1 MQRRNTY
8 AFVLSLV
15 FLSIQLLGCGG
26 GKSTPVAIGGSLP
39 ATGTVGAG
47 YLGTLMATG
56 GSGSYMWTVGG
67 LPAGVMASGT
77 TTATLTVSGTPT
89 TAGTSAFTATVTD
102 SKGHTATFS
111 VSIVI
116 SAATQTI
123 TITGSLPAT
132 GTVGTAYTGSLTA
145 SGGTAPYMW
154 VVTGLPAGV
163 TPSGTSTATLTA
175 SGTPT
180 TAGTSAVSATVTD
193 ANTNTATF
201 TVSVVIS
208 AAGAKL
214 SVKLPAGYPLTAT
227 VGTAYSAPAPT
238 VSGGTPPY
246 TFAIAQNGVP
256 GLSISSTTGAVTGT
270 PTKAGTFKP
279 TLQVTD
285 SATPANS
292 ALTNFTIVV
301 NATGTITITGS
312 LPATGTV
319 GTPYTGS
326 LTASGGTAPYT
337 WVVTGLPAGVTPSGT
352 STATVTASGTPT
364 ATGTS
369 AVSATVTDAS
379 ANTATFTVSVVIS
392 AAGAKLSVKLPGGYP
407 LSATVG
413 TAYSAPAPIVSGG
426 TPPFTFV
433 IAQNAVPGLTIDST
447 TGAVT
452 GTPTKAG
459 TFKPTIR
466 VTDSATPANSALTN
480 FAIVVGASGGSTIT
494 IGPSAL
500 GTLTSGGAVT
510 PITLTATSTTAP
522 YTWTV
527 TAGSLPAGLVL
538 NNGTTTNATTITSST
553 NTITITGTPT
563 TPGAYSFTLS
573 ITDSAT
579 PTGSGSQAF
588 SGTVSASATTACA
601 PTPALRGNESALT
614 LPYAFLLRGADS
626 SDAPVAWAGSFT
638 PNGSG
643 GITAADIDFIGT
655 TAGPESLQV
664 QLAGSSY
671 SYGSD
676 GRGCLY
682 LAFNGLNG
690 ALRTAATK
698 IGNPNLKHGDAHKQ
712 VKAHPAVLANTGIV
726 TFSFSLGST
735 SQTGRITQFD
745 FVNSGIAAAGQM
757 HQQTTADFVLSSL
770 ASHFVFGL
778 DGWFTLDA
786 DGHIERTAI
795 GGSFANTAGA
805 LSNGTADDNIG
816 GTASGEL
823 DGGSGTLTAV
833 STTTGRGTGTYTITT
848 TDGPLTFDFAYYIVN
863 GSDVLLVS
871 TDDPATVGNFILSG
885 RALVSSATSIAL
897 NGFYM
902 AAISG
907 IDLNGGGA
915 GNNSV
920 EIATLQATGAGAIP
934 TATLYANDAGTFG
947 SQTFTNGAYALDTST
962 GRLTI
967 TGVGAAGTAPVA
979 YLTATAGD
987 DDIAAFLIGTD
998 GNNSSGFLALQGTS
1012 APDFTTSSV
1021 SGGFAFG
1028 SAEDVTGINGSL
1040 VGTFNFPGDGTY
1052 SRVLDIVTV
1061 GETTSQPD
1069 VAGTGTITLKA
1080 DGSGSLDGA
1089 RTVLVTNGNLILAI
1103 DAASSGE
1110 VAQPLLYVFV
1120 KQ

>member
-8 AFVLSLV
+8 ALLLSLV
-15 FLSIQLLGCGG
+15 FVSIQFLGCGG
-26 GKSTPVAIGGSLP
+26 GKSTPVTIGGSLP

-47 YLGTLMATG
+47 YLGTLTATG

-67 LPAGVMASGT
+67 VPAGVMASGT

-116 SAATQTI
+116 SAATQTL

-132 GTVGTAYTGSLTA
+132 GTVGSAYTGSLTA

-163 TPSGTSTATLTA
+163 NASGTSTATVTA

-193 ANTNTATF
+193 AN
-201 TVSVVIS
+201 
-208 AAGAKL
+208 
-214 SVKLPAGYPLTAT
+214 
-227 VGTAYSAPAPT
+227 
-238 VSGGTPPY
+238 
-246 TFAIAQNGVP
+246 
-256 GLSISSTTGAVTGT
+256 
-270 PTKAGTFKP
+270 
-279 TLQVTD
+279 
-285 SATPANS
+285 
-292 ALTNFTIVV
+292 
-301 NATGTITITGS
+301 
-312 LPATGTV
+312 
-319 GTPYTGS
+319 
-326 LTASGGTAPYT
+326 
-337 WVVTGLPAGVTPSGT
+337 
-352 STATVTASGTPT
+352 
-364 ATGTS
+364 
-369 AVSATVTDAS
+369 

-392 AAGAKLSVKLPGGYP
+392 AAGNIVLKFPAGYP
-407 LSATVG
+407 TTATVG
-413 TAYSAPAPIVSGG
+413 TLYTAPALIITGG
-426 TPPFTFV
+426 VAPYTLSFVPNPP
-433 IAQNAVPGLTIDST
+433 PGLVMNAA

-452 GTPTKAG
+452 GTPTQVG
-459 TFKPTIR
+459 TFGRSIK
-466 VTDSATPANSALTN
+466 VVDSANPAGVAFSSYS
-480 FAIVVGASGGSTIT
+480 IVVSASGGQTLAISPTT
-494 IGPSAL
+494 L
-500 GTLTSGGAVT
+500 GTLTNGSAVT
-510 PITLTATSTTAP
+510 PITLTSTPASTQP

-527 TAGSLPAGLVL
+527 TGSLPAGLLL
-538 NNGTTTNATTITSST
+538 NNGTTTNATTITSTT
-553 NTITITGTPT
+553 NSITITGTPT

-626 SDAPVAWAGSFT
+626 NDAPVAWAGSFT

-655 TAGPESLQV
+655 AAGPESLQV

-682 LAFNGLNG
+682 LAFNGQNG
-690 ALRTAATK
+690 ALRPAATK
-698 IGNPNLKHGDAHKQ
+698 MGNPNLKHGAAHKQ
-712 VKAHPAVLANTGIV
+712 VKVRPAVLANSGTV

-745 FVNSGIAAAGQM
+745 FVNSGIVAAGQM

-770 ASHFVFGL
+770 ASNFVFGL
-778 DGWFTLDA
+778 DGWFTEDA
-786 DGHIERTAI
+786 SDIERTAI

-816 GTASGEL
+816 GIASGEL
-823 DGGSGTLTAV
+823 VGGSGTLTAV

-848 TDGPLTFDFAYYIVN
+848 PGGPLTFDFAYYIVN

-915 GNNSV
+915 GGNSV

-934 TATLYANDAGTFG
+934 TATLYANDAGNFG
-947 SQTFTNGAYALDTST
+947 SQTFTNGSYALDTST

-967 TGVGAAGTAPVA
+967 TGVGTGTAPVA
-979 YLTATAGD
+979 YVTATAGD

-998 GNNSSGFLALQGTS
+998 TNNSSGFLALQGTS

-1040 VGTFNFPGDGTY
+1040 VGTFTFPGDGTY

-1069 VAGTGTITLKA
+1069 VAGTGTITIKA
-1080 DGSGSLDGA
+1080 DGSGSLDGG
-1089 RTVLVTNGNLILAI
+1089 RTVLVTNGDLILAI
-1103 DAASSGE
+1103 DAASSEG
-1110 VAQPLLYVFV
+1110 VSQPLLYVFV

>member
-8 AFVLSLV
+8 AFLLSLV

-26 GKSTPVAIGGSLP
+26 GKSAPVAIGGSLP
-39 ATGTVGAG
+39 ATGTVGVG

-67 LPAGVMASGT
+67 LPAGIMASGT
-77 TTATLTVSGTPT
+77 TTPMLTVSGTPT
-89 TAGTSAFTATVTD
+89 AAGTSAFTATVTD

-111 VSIVI
+111 ISIMI

-132 GTVGTAYTGSLTA
+132 GAVGTAYTGSLTA

-163 TPSGTSTATLTA
+163 TS
-175 SGTPT
+175 
-180 TAGTSAVSATVTD
+180 
-193 ANTNTATF
+193 
-201 TVSVVIS
+201 
-208 AAGAKL
+208 
-214 SVKLPAGYPLTAT
+214 
-227 VGTAYSAPAPT
+227 
-238 VSGGTPPY
+238 
-246 TFAIAQNGVP
+246 
-256 GLSISSTTGAVTGT
+256 
-270 PTKAGTFKP
+270 
-279 TLQVTD
+279 
-285 SATPANS
+285 
-292 ALTNFTIVV
+292 
-301 NATGTITITGS
+301 
-312 LPATGTV
+312 
-319 GTPYTGS
+319 
-326 LTASGGTAPYT
+326 
-337 WVVTGLPAGVTPSGT
+337 SGT

-364 ATGTS
+364 AVGTS

-392 AAGAKLSVKLPGGYP
+392 AAGVKLSVKLPVGYP
-407 LSATVG
+407 LTATVG

-433 IAQNAVPGLTIDST
+433 IAQNAVPGLTMDST

-459 TFKPTIR
+459 TFKPTLR
-466 VTDSATPANSALTN
+466 VTDSATPANVAQNN
-480 FAIVVGASGGSTIT
+480 FTIVVAASGGSTIT
-494 IGPSAL
+494 ISPSGL
-500 GTLTSGGAVT
+500 GTLTNGAAVT
-510 PITLTATSTTAP
+510 PVTLTATSTTAP

-538 NNGTTTNATTITSST
+538 NNGTTTNATTITSTT
-553 NTITITGTPT
+553 NSITITGTPT
-563 TPGAYSFTLS
+563 TTGAYSFTLS

-579 PTGSGSQAF
+579 PMGSGSQAF
-588 SGTVSASATTACA
+588 SGTVSAAATAACA

-643 GITAADIDFIGT
+643 GITAADIDFVGT
-655 TAGPESLQV
+655 AAGPESLHV

-682 LAFNGLNG
+682 LVFNVQNL
-690 ALRTAATK
+690 ALRPAATK
-698 IGNPNLKHGDAHKQ
+698 MGNPNLRHGVAHKQ
-712 VKAHPAVLANTGIV
+712 VKVRPAAPANPGTV
-726 TFSFSLGST
+726 TFSFSLSSA

-745 FVNSGIAAAGQM
+745 FVTSGIVAAGQM
-757 HQQTTADFVLSSL
+757 HQQNTADFVLSSL

-778 DGWFTLDA
+778 DGWFTQDA
-786 DGHIERTAI
+786 DGDIARTAI
-795 GGSFANTAGA
+795 GGSFSNTAGS

-833 STTTGRGTGTYTITT
+833 STTTGRGTGSYTITT
-848 TDGPLTFDFAYYIVN
+848 TDGSLTFDFAYYIVN

-920 EIATLQATGAGAIP
+920 TIATLQATGAGAIP

-967 TGVGAAGTAPVA
+967 TGVGTGTAPVA
-979 YLTATAGD
+979 YVTATAAE

-998 GNNSSGFLALQGTS
+998 SATSSGFLALQGTS
-1012 APDFTTSSV
+1012 APDFTTGSV

-1028 SAEDVTGINGSL
+1028 SAEDVTGLNGSL
-1040 VGTFNFPGDGTY
+1040 VGMFTFPGDGTY
-1052 SRVLDIVTV
+1052 SNVLDIVTV
-1061 GETTSQPD
+1061 GGTSQPD
-1069 VAGTGTITLKA
+1069 AAGMGTVVVNK
-1080 DGSGSLDGA
+1080 DGSGSFDGG
-1089 RTVLVTNGNLILAI
+1089 REVLVTNGDLILAI
-1103 DAASSGE
+1103 DAASSDE
-1110 VAQPLLYVFV
+1110 VVQPLLYVFV
-1120 KQ
+1120 KQQPAP